1 MKQNSRKS
9 NNSNVCQDCSEVFVV
24 DSLARIC
31 EMKHAGVE
39 VVRAVDKYKPEL
51 KSVKDAA

>member
-1 MKQNSRKS
+1 MKQNSRK
-9 NNSNVCQDCSEVFVV
+9 NINSNVCQDCLEVFVV
-24 DSLARIC
+24 DSLARVC

-39 VVRAVDKYKPEL
+39 VIKAVDRNNPEL

>member
-1 MKQNSRKS
+1 MKPNSRKS
-9 NNSNVCQDCSEVFVV
+9 NNSNMCQECSEVFVV
-24 DSLARIC
+24 DSLARVC

-39 VVRAVDKYKPEL
+39 VIRAVDRNKPQL